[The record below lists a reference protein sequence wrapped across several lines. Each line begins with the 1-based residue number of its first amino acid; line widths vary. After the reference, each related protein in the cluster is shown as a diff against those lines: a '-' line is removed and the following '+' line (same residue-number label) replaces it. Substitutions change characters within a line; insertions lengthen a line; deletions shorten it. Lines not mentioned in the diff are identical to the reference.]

1 MNEVSHI
8 PNVGPI
14 ELNIRQNTGGHY
26 DISLAPSVTL
36 HVGPTSNI
44 AALKTPKMGQ
54 NGSKVEKSDF
64 DASLKEKM
72 YCMPTHRLKWQP
84 ENHRGAFR
92 PLDSKYGYSSG
103 LERSK
108 NEPKMAKNSPNY
120 GTILKN
126 EKK

>member
-1 MNEVSHI
+1 
-8 PNVGPI
+8 
-14 ELNIRQNTGGHY
+14 
-26 DISLAPSVTL
+26 
-36 HVGPTSNI
+36 
-44 AALKTPKMGQ
+44 MGQ
-54 NGSKVEKSDF
+54 YGSKVEKSDF
-64 DASLKEKM
+64 DGSIEEKMYRMPHTYHLGPKDHKNGSKVGKSDFNASIKEKM
-72 YCMPTHRLKWQP
+72 FCMPTHRLKWQP